1 MKQNKLKVAFA
12 ASEAVPFAK
21 TGGLAD
27 VAGTLPVFLGELG
40 CEVKLFI
47 PKYSS
52 IDETKYG
59 LNYCWELG
67 ELPIRVA
74 GNVYSVHVHKSS
86 LPDSN
91 VEVYFIDCPHYFFRG
106 SIYTND
112 SDEDERFILFSK
124 SVIETLQR
132 LQWAPDI
139 LHCNDWQTGL
149 LPLLLKDNY
158 GWDKMFN
165 ETKTVF
171 TIHNI
176 GYQGVFPKTVMFSA
190 ELNGD
195 YFYPGGPVEFYDK
208 VSFMKAAI
216 VFSDVI
222 NTVSEKYA
230 EEILTAEYGNG
241 MEKSLLDRKE
251 DLYGILNGVDYDVW
265 NPVSDRL
272 IPFRYNAGYLNGKLK
287 NKKFLLEHFNRDY
300 KENLPLI
307 GIISRLVKQK
317 GFDLVAQEIDNLMQL
332 KANWIILGSGE
343 DSYEN
348 LFKDVALT
356 YPGKTAIYIGYN
368 NELAHL
374 IEAAADIFLMPSH
387 YEPCGLNQIYS
398 LKYGSVP
405 VVRKT
410 GGLADTVQ
418 DWHEL
423 IIKKDESGTGFSFN
437 DYSGTALLTT
447 LQRSIDTFKNKTV
460 WKKIQKNGMNKDYS
474 WKTSAEKYISLYGIA
489 LKGKNKF

>member
-165 ETKTVF
+165 
-171 TIHNI
+171 
-176 GYQGVFPKTVMFSA
+176 
-190 ELNGD
+190 
-195 YFYPGGPVEFYDK
+195 
-208 VSFMKAAI
+208 
-216 VFSDVI
+216 
-222 NTVSEKYA
+222 
-230 EEILTAEYGNG
+230 
-241 MEKSLLDRKE
+241 
-251 DLYGILNGVDYDVW
+251 
-265 NPVSDRL
+265 
-272 IPFRYNAGYLNGKLK
+272 
-287 NKKFLLEHFNRDY
+287 
-300 KENLPLI
+300 
-307 GIISRLVKQK
+307 
-317 GFDLVAQEIDNLMQL
+317 
-332 KANWIILGSGE
+332 
-343 DSYEN
+343 
-348 LFKDVALT
+348 
-356 YPGKTAIYIGYN
+356 
-368 NELAHL
+368 
-374 IEAAADIFLMPSH
+374 
-387 YEPCGLNQIYS
+387 
-398 LKYGSVP
+398 
-405 VVRKT
+405 
-410 GGLADTVQ
+410 
-418 DWHEL
+418 
-423 IIKKDESGTGFSFN
+423 
-437 DYSGTALLTT
+437 
-447 LQRSIDTFKNKTV
+447 
-460 WKKIQKNGMNKDYS
+460 
-474 WKTSAEKYISLYGIA
+474 
-489 LKGKNKF
+489 